1 MSDRRKKK
9 KPLTNIC
16 HCGHAWDEHHN
27 SGIKA
32 GWAEECEHFPSGRT
46 ENGGLDASGA
56 PHCARYIDSSQLDDL
71 PRRLRI

>member
-16 HCGHAWDEHHN
+16 HCAHAWDEHHN

-32 GWAEECEHFPSGRT
+32 GWAEECVTLAVAGGART
-46 ENGGLDASGA
+46 IFGETF
-56 PHCARYIDSSQLDDL
+56 
-71 PRRLRI
+71 